1 MLGIH
6 IHYLAHELRDDAVK
20 RAALVVELLSGLA
33 DSLLSSAQSTEV
45 LGSLGNDISAQLPMK
60 MKTKSYLEDNATHI
74 LSIGREVHVHQR
86 VLRARGKSTED
97 TRRHSSRRRSEFR
110 ESKHRCSE

>member
-1 MLGIH
+1 M
-6 IHYLAHELRDDAVK
+6 HYLAHELRDDAVK

-33 DSLLSSAQSTEV
+33 DSLLSGAEGTEV

-60 MKTKSYLEDNATHI
+60 MKTKCHLKDNATHV
-74 LSIGREVHVHQR
+74 LSIGREVHIHQW
-86 VLRARGKSTED
+86 VLRTSGKSTED

-110 ESKHRCSE
+110 ESKHDQNKH